1 MSEWFTPSAFL
12 LLIPLL
18 VIAVLRW
25 LSRRRRTPT
34 LQIGSAEAFRKLR
47 PSARSRLLHL
57 PTVLMLSA
65 LVLMIVALARPREAD
80 TRVRRHVE
88 GIDIVIALDVSDS
101 MLIEDMKPLNRL
113 EAAKQVIKEFVGKRT
128 SDRIGIVIFAGE
140 SFTLVPPTLD
150 YQLLLA
156 RISEITTAQ
165 EARIKDGTAIGVALA
180 NAAGRL
186 KDSPA
191 KSRVIIF
198 LTDGENNSGTIDPE
212 TALEIAKG
220 YGLKIYSIGLGR
232 DGKTRIP
239 VYQRDVFGNKIKTY
253 HPFESSVND
262 ALLTKFAKDTGG
274 RYYRA
279 IKEDG
284 LEGVF
289 NEINSLETTKV
300 EVNQYTNYTE
310 HFMPWLRW
318 GLILYALALILGQ
331 TVLRRVP

>member
-1 MSEWFTPSAFL
+1 MSEWFSPSAFF

-18 VIAVLRW
+18 LVLALRW
-25 LSRRRRTPT
+25 FNRRRRTAS
-34 LQIGSAEAFRKLR
+34 LQIGSAEALRTIR
-47 PSARSRLLHL
+47 PSLRVRALHL
-57 PTVLMLSA
+57 PTLLMA
-65 LVLMIVALARPREAD
+65 AGIILMIVALARPREAD
-80 TRVRRHVE
+80 TRVRRNVE
-88 GIDIVIALDVSDS
+88 GIDIVVALDVSDS

-113 EAAKQVIKEFVGKRT
+113 EAAKEVIKDFVGKRS

-150 YQLLLA
+150 YQLLLG

-220 YGLKIYSIGLGR
+220 YGQKIYSIGLGR

-239 VYQRDVFGNKIKTY
+239 VFQRDVFGNKIKTY
-253 HPFESSVND
+253 QPFESSVNED
-262 ALLTKFAKDTGG
+262 LLSKMAKDTGG
-274 RYYRA
+274 KYFRA
-279 IKEDG
+279 TREDA
-284 LEGVF
+284 LSGVF
-289 NEINSLETTKV
+289 NEIDRLERTKV
-300 EVNQYTNYTE
+300 EVNRYTNYTE
-310 HFMPWLRW
+310 NFMPWLRW
-318 GLILYALALILGQ
+318 GLALYALGLVLGQ
-331 TVLRRVP
+331 TILRRTP

>member
-1 MSEWFTPSAFL
+1 MNEWYSPAAFSL
-12 LLIPLL
+12 LLVLGLVLL
-18 VIAVLRW
+18 TRW
-25 LSRRRRTPT
+25 LTRRRRTAT
-34 LQIGSAEAFRKLR
+34 IQIGSTEALR
-47 PSARSRLLHL
+47 SIRPGWRVRLLHL
-57 PTVLMLSA
+57 PTLLMA
-65 LVLMIVALARPREAD
+65 AGIAAMIVALARPREAD
-80 TRVRRHVE
+80 SRVRRNVE

-113 EAAKQVIKEFVGKRT
+113 EAAKEVIKDFVGKRT

-150 YQLLLA
+150 YHLLIE
-156 RISEITTAQ
+156 RIAEITTAQ

-220 YGLKIYSIGLGR
+220 YGQKIYSIGLGR

-239 VYQRDVFGNKIKTY
+239 VFQRDVFGNKIKTY
-253 HPFESSVND
+253 QPFESSVNED
-262 ALLTKFAKDTGG
+262 LLSKMAKDTGG
-274 RYYRA
+274 KYFRA
-279 IKEDG
+279 TREDALG
-284 LEGVF
+284 GVF
-289 NEINSLETTKV
+289 NEIDSLEKTKV
-300 EVNQYTNYTE
+300 EVNRYTNYTE
-310 HFMPWLRW
+310 GFMPWLRW
-318 GLILYALALILGQ
+318 GLALYALGLLLGQ
-331 TVLRRVP
+331 TVLRRTP